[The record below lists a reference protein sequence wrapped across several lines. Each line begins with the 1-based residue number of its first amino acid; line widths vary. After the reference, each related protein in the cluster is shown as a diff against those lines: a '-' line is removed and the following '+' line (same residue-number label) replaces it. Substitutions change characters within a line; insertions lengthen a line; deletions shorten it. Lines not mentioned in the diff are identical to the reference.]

1 LNWAND
7 TSHTNR
13 VVGTAAADKLPD
25 TRDIF
30 FWQFGNFPAGLREK
44 SGEIAAKWR
53 QLAAR
58 NGS

>member
-1 LNWAND
+1 LSWANE

-13 VVGTAAADKLPD
+13 IDRTAVADKLPD

-30 FWQFGNFPAGLREK
+30 FWQFGNFPAGLREGL
-44 SGEIAAKWR
+44 GEIAAKWQ
-53 QLAAR
+53 QLPAR